1 MFKKNVFLLLSA
13 TVVLSGCVAAAFVPS
28 AGILGANA
36 SGVGTA
42 DEQRLTEITAKNFGV
57 DKAQISVKNL
67 QKDSTAL
74 GGSSI
79 YYDVEVTSKGQMK
92 NLRCMV
98 SSSFGVTSLPLC
110 AKPGESLTGG
120 GSDSCNALLKAAGKC

>member
-1 MFKKNVFLLLSA
+1 MLTKNFIFLLSV
-13 TVVLSGCVAAAFVPS
+13 TVALSGCVAAAFVPS

-36 SGVGTA
+36 GGVGTA
-42 DEQRLTEITAKNFGV
+42 DEQKLTEITAKNFGV
-57 DKAQISVKNL
+57 DKTQISVSNL
-67 QKDSTAL
+67 QKDSSAL

-79 YYDVEVTSKGQMK
+79 YYDVEITTKGQKK
-92 NLRCMV
+92 NLKCMV